1 PAARVDWPFWI
12 GPRADEACFAGNRG
26 DRRRCRARSDAG
38 RRGSR
43 RADQGPGFNQPA
55 QCRAGDFRW
64 PAEDE
69 GSVRSGAVAGQAG
82 GRTVKVWSFEFRVMA
97 TKKPKKEAGAA
108 KIKIQYYRSVI
119 AFPTKQKEIVRSLGL
134 HKLNQVVERPDT
146 ASMRG
151 AVAKVPHLLRIIE

>member
-1 PAARVDWPFWI
+1 
-12 GPRADEACFAGNRG
+12 
-26 DRRRCRARSDAG
+26 
-38 RRGSR
+38 
-43 RADQGPGFNQPA
+43 
-55 QCRAGDFRW
+55 
-64 PAEDE
+64 
-69 GSVRSGAVAGQAG
+69 
-82 GRTVKVWSFEFRVMA
+82 MA